1 MSDGLTFIRT
11 TYADLLPGDVVV
23 DVGMFGDLGVMRR
36 VDGVECS
43 APASPSCS
51 CIHCRTKPGDII
63 ETTGWTDDDWRAFWA
78 GCQRN
83 VSDDWA
89 AEDRE
94 RYARP
99 GERLEEAAAKFK
111 QACDAYDAAREATS
125 EARWAASD
133 AKVRLQTLE
142 MEEEQRASE
151 RDAAQLALSSAASG
165 RQWVA

>member
-1 MSDGLTFIRT
+1 MSDGLTLIRT
-11 TYADLLPGDVVV
+11 TYADLMPGDVVV

-99 GERLEEAAAKFK
+99 GERLEEAAAK
-111 QACDAYDAAREATS
+111 YRAAVDKHAAALKAEC
-125 EARWAASD
+125 EARAAYERARTLTSNADELACIAKD
-133 AKVRLQTLE
+133 ALDKVII
-142 MEEEQRASE
+142 A
-151 RDAAQLALSSAASG
+151 G
-165 RQWVA
+165 